1 MNIDELHDEM
11 MDGFDKVNER
21 LDTQNGH
28 ITDLRLAK
36 AKAEGI
42 ILGGKILPLLPAYIA
57 AGAALVI
64 AIRQGA

>member
-1 MNIDELHDEM
+1 MEIEELRDEM
-11 MDGFDKVNER
+11 RDGFDKVNKR
-21 LDTQNGH
+21 LDKQNGY

-64 AIRQGA
+64 ALR